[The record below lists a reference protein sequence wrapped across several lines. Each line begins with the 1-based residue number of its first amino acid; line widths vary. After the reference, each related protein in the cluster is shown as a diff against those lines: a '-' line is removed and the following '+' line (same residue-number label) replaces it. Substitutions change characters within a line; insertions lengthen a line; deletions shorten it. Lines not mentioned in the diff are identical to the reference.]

1 VESKFLEAIRKLVEY
16 GNREF
21 LRSFRLR
28 PEIKEADNGN
38 GNNNTNTNSNN
49 NIITTDSA
57 SLIPPFETIGF
68 LEAKWLEVL
77 KGLVEYGNKNILG
90 NFALYLVMEERRVE
104 EEHVSDNYLLTNFYF
119 CLIVSSNQSN
129 IRWLDKAGA
138 PVWQCSSAPSSSV
151 NRIYFFGQVN
161 ASNTL
166 FGWPGN
172 ESSFSASRTSV
183 GHLIF
188 CTTFFTV

>member
-1 VESKFLEAIRKLVEY
+1 MESKFLEAIRKLVEY

-68 LEAKWLEVL
+68 LEAKWVEVL

-90 NFALYLVMEERRVE
+90 NFQLYLVMEERRVE
-104 EEHVSDNYLLTNFYF
+104 EYVKEVTGILDIN
-119 CLIVSSNQSN
+119 SSSGKEKEEVHQHHHNNGSNGSNNNSNNNRNNQS
-129 IRWLDKAGA
+129 
-138 PVWQCSSAPSSSV
+138 
-151 NRIYFFGQVN
+151 
-161 ASNTL
+161 
-166 FGWPGN
+166 
-172 ESSFSASRTSV
+172 
-183 GHLIF
+183 
-188 CTTFFTV
+188 